1 MKSYDIAAFVWP
13 SYTGDEPRTRI
24 FWPDGIGEWQTVK
37 GMTDKGYEG
46 CRWPRV
52 PLWGYENEADSA
64 VMEKQIDC
72 AVSYGVNVFIYD
84 WYWYDNRPFLENCL
98 NDGFLKA
105 KNNDK
110 MKFCLMWANHDATH
124 LWDKRN
130 SDKDLSTVIWSGVV
144 TPKIFSEICDR
155 TIEKY
160 FKKDNYYC
168 IDGCP
173 VYMIF
178 DIDNFIRSFGT
189 SDECKKGIEEFRQ
202 KVIDAGFK
210 GLHLQFVH
218 WRNRVFNWLSD
229 EDSQI
234 GVSSSQMYDFLGA
247 DSVTS
252 YNWGCST
259 DFDGEYS
266 AVTDNYINAIKSE
279 CENLNIPFY
288 PNISVGWDNN
298 VRFNDFVP
306 GVVVNNTPESFRAAC
321 EKIKGFVDASI
332 EKGVMKAP
340 FITVNSWN
348 EWTETSYLEP
358 DDLYGYGYLEKI
370 KKVFVEG

>member
-46 CRWPRV
+46 CRWPRI

-105 KNNDK
+105 KNSDK

-202 KVIDAGFK
+202 KTIDAGFK

-218 WRNRVFNWLSD
+218 WRNRVFNWLSE
-229 EDSQI
+229 EDSQK
-234 GVSSSQMYDFLGA
+234 GVTSSQMYDFLGA

-259 DFDGEYS
+259 DFDGDYS

-306 GVVVNNTPESFRAAC
+306 GVVVNNTPEGFRAAC

>member
-1 MKSYDIAAFVWP
+1 MSNYDIAAFVWP
-13 SYTGDEPRTRI
+13 SYTGDEPRTKI

-37 GMTDKGYEG
+37 AMTNRGYEG

-52 PLWGYENEADSA
+52 PLWGYENEADST
-64 VMEKQIDC
+64 VMEKQIEC

-105 KNNDK
+105 KNNEK
-110 MKFCLMWANHDATH
+110 MKFCLMWANHDANH

-130 SDKDLSTVIWSGVV
+130 SDNDLSTVIWSGVV

-160 FKKDNYYC
+160 FKRNNYYT

-189 SDECKKGIEEFRQ
+189 SDECKKGLEEFRR
-202 KVIDAGFK
+202 KTKEAGFS
-210 GLHLQFVH
+210 GLHFQVVH
-218 WRNRVFNWLSD
+218 WRDRIFNWLKD
-229 EDSQI
+229 EDSNK
-234 GVSSSQMYDFLGA
+234 GVCSNEMYEFLGV

-252 YNWGCST
+252 YNWGCSA
-259 DFDGEYS
+259 DLDGEFND
-266 AVTDNYINAIKSE
+266 VTEDYIKSIE
-279 CENLNIPFY
+279 KESETLTIPFY

-298 VRFNDFVP
+298 VRFNKFIP
-306 GVVVNNTPESFRAAC
+306 GVIVNNTPENFKNAC
-321 EKIKGFVDASI
+321 EKIKTFADNSMK
-332 EKGVMKAP
+332 KGIMKAP

-348 EWTETSYLEP
+348 EWTETSYLLP
-358 DDLYGYGYLEKI
+358 DDLYGFDYLEAI
-370 KKVFVEG
+370 KDVFGEK

>member
-1 MKSYDIAAFVWP
+1 MKNYDIAAFVWP

-37 GMTDKGYEG
+37 AMTHKGYKG
-46 CRWPRV
+46 CRWPRI
-52 PLWGYENEADSA
+52 PAWGYENEADST

-72 AVSYGVNVFIYD
+72 ATSYGVNVFIYD

-105 KNNDK
+105 KNNNK

-130 SDKDLSTVIWSGVV
+130 SDNDLSTVIWSGVV
-144 TPKIFSEICDR
+144 TPKIYSEICDR
-155 TIEKY
+155 TIDKY
-160 FKKDNYYC
+160 FKKENYYC

-202 KVIDAGFK
+202 KTIDAGFK

-218 WRNRVFNWLSD
+218 WRDRVFNWLKN
-229 EDSQI
+229 EDSQK
-234 GVSSSQMYDFLGA
+234 GVSSAEMYEFLGA

-259 DFDGEYS
+259 DLDGDFTD
-266 AVTDNYINAIKSE
+266 VTNNYIEAIKKE
-279 CENLNIPFY
+279 TEMLNIPFY
-288 PNISVGWDNN
+288 PNLSVGWDNN
-298 VRFNDFVP
+298 VRFNNFVP
-306 GVVVNNTPESFRAAC
+306 GVIENNAPENFKNAC
-321 EKIKGFVDASI
+321 KKIKDFAG
-332 EKGVMKAP
+332 KLRNK
-340 FITVNSWN
+340 
-348 EWTETSYLEP
+348 
-358 DDLYGYGYLEKI
+358 
-370 KKVFVEG
+370 